1 MAAKQEH
8 NKKIQLP
15 FFKSSISQSDTSKH
29 SNSESLKEKF
39 SKLFSAT
46 GRQFS
51 PKIQLSKF
59 MSSFPGLSPKSET
72 HEKSKIGL
80 SSPKQDE
87 LCSSQVTKMPSK
99 MKELTK
105 QTDGVRSN
113 IAMTFHGSD
122 QLSPGIAKLSP
133 KGQELSQKNEGL
145 CFKKGRSVV
154 PEIFIFPPD
163 ISEVPPEDE
172 PRRGHLSKP
181 RRIKSESKKSTER
194 GKEQQ
199 RKRVESEPCINK
211 YAPFISNKGIQL
223 TEAANEL
230 TEERCRL
237 LYEDIFKPLDIYSI
251 LQERSKNVSQLELGI

>member
-15 FFKSSISQSDTSKH
+15 FIKSSISQSDTSKH

-51 PKIQLSKF
+51 PKIQLSKL
-59 MSSFPGLSPKSET
+59 MSSFPGLSPKLET

-133 KGQELSQKNEGL
+133 KNAGL

-154 PEIFIFPPD
+154 PEIVIFPPD
-163 ISEVPPEDE
+163 TSEVPPEDE

-211 YAPFISNKGIQL
+211 YAQFISNRGIQL
-223 TEAANEL
+223 TGAANEL
-230 TEERCRL
+230 TEEQSRL